1 MGRIEESL
9 TNEDWQQYRRE
20 QQLRREKRLP
30 VRTDAILSLRRQGYI
45 VEQKTDYHFRVN
57 GRMDLWPIHN
67 RWHDLK
73 TQERGG
79 AKDLAIFVK
88 ERFRHNE

>member
-1 MGRIEESL
+1 MSDD
-9 TNEDWQQYRRE
+9 DWDWYRRE
-20 QQLRREKRLP
+20 QQERRAKRLP
-30 VRTDAILSLRRQGYI
+30 IRTDAILHLRAQGYT
-45 VEQKTDYHFRVN
+45 VQQLTEYQFRVN
-57 GRMDLWPIHN
+57 GRIDLYPIHN

-79 AKDLAIFVK
+79 AKDLATFIK